1 MALLGLTMRTVHPT
15 AASFASAAVSVG
27 VDLVDVPRIARLL
40 QDPGAAPRL
49 LTASERA
56 YCSARPGA
64 AAEHAAAR
72 FAAKEA
78 VLKAFGTGLRDGL
91 RWVDVEV
98 VNDPDGR
105 PSIRLHGAARALAAR
120 RGLRAIEISLSHT
133 ADLAIAHAVA
143 VWSPPDHQDH
153 GGIA

>member
-1 MALLGLTMRTVHPT
+1 MALLGLTMHTVHLT
-15 AASFASAAVSVG
+15 AAASAPAPVSVG

-40 QDPGAAPRL
+40 QDAGAAPRL
-49 LTASERA
+49 LTASELA
-56 YCSARPGA
+56 YCTARRGA

-78 VLKAFGTGLRDGL
+78 VLKAFGTGLGDGL

-98 VNDPDGR
+98 VNDSGGR
-105 PSIRLHGAARALAAR
+105 PSIRLHGAARGLAAR

-143 VWSPPDHQDH
+143 VWSPPDPQDH

>member
-1 MALLGLTMRTVHPT
+1 MSTVHSIP
-15 AASFASAAVSVG
+15 AVSAPAAVSVG

-40 QDPGAAPRL
+40 ESARAATRL
-49 LTASERA
+49 LTASELA
-56 YCSARPGA
+56 YCTARPGA

-98 VNDPDGR
+98 VNDARGR

-133 ADLAIAHAVA
+133 ADLAVAHAVA
-143 VWSPPDHQDH
+143 LWSPPDNQDH
-153 GGIA
+153 GGSA